1 MDDEEQS
8 TSRGI
13 PKSDDDQEMSF
24 EMMYKLWYGY
34 SPPHTGDNYE
44 ETDEDIKCKNPNCK
58 NPNKKAST
66 ILKHLA
72 KAKKTCNLYYDDN
85 EKAALREKSYHR
97 TCHRKCA
104 KQKRNYDPSKRK
116 EKHNKSYDPS
126 KRKEEHNKSY
136 DPSKRK
142 EEHKKSYDPSKRKE
156 EHKKSYDP
164 DKRQLKHK
172 TSYGEWKQKQM
183 EEKEKRWEEK
193 LAYNRLDL
201 NVTMMERAEGHAR
214 EKNRRTM
221 VFSALHFIKALEIL
235 KTTLSPQE
243 IKEKMSVIWKKCF
256 KSKDYKGG
264 MENALEEFLV
274 SYKTQNTT
282 DLPEKINEK
291 LKQIIDIVEDV
302 YHNFESEIDQ
312 IKIDLEGTCWNTI
325 DNTKLI
331 GKKYDNLYRE
341 YPHGNREWEY
351 VNFDYSARLYHEW
364 NDQIIEIHQELT
376 NVAQKIGI
384 DFDFPLTSPESFEIP
399 LNKNTLC
406 DMETDYKY
414 CNLCRKEKARQ
425 IREDNGKKI
434 AEGEKPEY
442 PYWWHD
448 YIAYETENNKEIPP
462 V

>member
-24 EMMYKLWYGY
+24 EMMYTLWYGY

-126 KRKEEHNKSY
+126 KRKENHIKSY
-136 DPSKRK
+136 DPSKEK
-142 EEHKKSYDPSKRKE
+142 EK
-156 EHKKSYDP
+156 YDP
-164 DKRQLKHK
+164 DKRQVKHNK
-172 TSYGEWKQKQM
+172 SYDRAERKESHRRWKKKQK

-193 LAYNRLDL
+193 LANNRLDL
-201 NVTMMERAEGHAR
+201 NVYIMERAENHAR
-214 EKNRRTM
+214 EKNQRTM
-221 VFSALHFIKALEIL
+221 VFSALHFIQALEIL
-235 KTTLSPQE
+235 KTTQSSQE
-243 IKEKMSVIWKKCF
+243 IKEKMHVIWNKCY
-256 KSKDYKGG
+256 KSKDYKGA

-274 SYKTQNTT
+274 SFKTQNTA
-282 DLPEKINEK
+282 DSPEKIHQK
-291 LKQIIDIVEDV
+291 LKQIIGIVEDV
-302 YHNFESEIDQ
+302 YLNFESEIDQ
-312 IKIDLEGTCWNTI
+312 IKIDVERTCWNTI
-325 DNTKLI
+325 DNVKLI
-331 GKKYDNLYRE
+331 GRKYDNLYRE
-341 YPHGNREWEY
+341 YPHGNREWKY
-351 VNFDYSARLYHEW
+351 INFDYSARLYHEW
-364 NDQIIEIHQELT
+364 HDQIVDIHQELT
-376 NVAQKIGI
+376 DVAQKMGI
-384 DFDFPLTSPESFEIP
+384 HLHFPFTPIESFPLT
-399 LNKNTLC
+399 LNKNNLC
-406 DMETDYKY
+406 DTQTDYKY

-448 YIAYETENNKEIPP
+448 YIAYETEKNKEIP
-462 V
+462 